1 MLTSRGGKTDLAPF
15 LNSFSSG
22 VPHSGL
28 EAFDHAALSA
38 AQLEIPPQLQT
49 SAHVQPWNPTHLKQ
63 DGGAMFVIEDINP
76 SRRSPSSS
84 FSASVSPRQPAS
96 PQSPNI
102 KQESA
107 GGSSSRAPIPIRRVK
122 NARVEKKKSSSSS
135 ASPSSDPLG
144 GGSKFVIVTP
154 TSINAHAGKH
164 NPFECFE
171 AMRTTQ
177 KGRKGPLANDTKEN
191 ALQVR
196 RLGACFCCHAR
207 KVKCDAERPCRNC
220 KKLAVNVPQVVCW
233 QFQDFLTVLFPEF
246 IRGHFKK
253 DEMARFVAD
262 NIQAFT
268 VDGAEKPC
276 AVELFSGVRFGAT
289 LNIRAKFF
297 TAKTSEVLQ
306 HWHMKVDG
314 SELVM
319 ESKGAA
325 PIGLELDTAAQRDEL
340 RKKTKEYIHLLTQ
353 EPAYAD
359 QLTDSLTHT
368 ELPRKVLTIVQR
380 YARQSEVSI
389 RPQVLQT
396 TPYLRWKE
404 SGDTYTYIY
413 NYISLLLSS
422 HGFSSQEKEKKK
434 KEANTKPTVPHR
446 QESPLHLRHALRPDA
461 APLPDA
467 AEHPQPATYQ
477 ASAAA
482 DTLGYAAGAEPADQ
496 GGGG

>member
-1 MLTSRGGKTDLAPF
+1 MASDASSGTSPRGGYDYDPLLAESTGDDESWAFIDPSGSSNPGSISFFPSPASGSLASYGVVGPHPGGGGGGGGGQVQPSPPAPPPTLRATSRARSWRRRTLYLGTSPSKVSQQSAGGWERARLREATERMLTSRGGKTDLAPF

-196 RLGACFCCHAR
+196 RLGACFCCHTR
-207 KVKCDAERPCRNC
+207 KVKCDAEHPCRNC
-220 KKLAVNVPQVVCW
+220 KKLAVIVPQVEC
-233 QFQDFLTVLFPEF
+233 
-246 IRGHFKK
+246 
-253 DEMARFVAD
+253 
-262 NIQAFT
+262 
-268 VDGAEKPC
+268 
-276 AVELFSGVRFGAT
+276 
-289 LNIRAKFF
+289 
-297 TAKTSEVLQ
+297 
-306 HWHMKVDG
+306 
-314 SELVM
+314 
-319 ESKGAA
+319 
-325 PIGLELDTAAQRDEL
+325 
-340 RKKTKEYIHLLTQ
+340 
-353 EPAYAD
+353 
-359 QLTDSLTHT
+359 
-368 ELPRKVLTIVQR
+368 
-380 YARQSEVSI
+380 
-389 RPQVLQT
+389 
-396 TPYLRWKE
+396 
-404 SGDTYTYIY
+404 
-413 NYISLLLSS
+413 
-422 HGFSSQEKEKKK
+422 
-434 KEANTKPTVPHR
+434 
-446 QESPLHLRHALRPDA
+446 
-461 APLPDA
+461 
-467 AEHPQPATYQ
+467 
-477 ASAAA
+477 
-482 DTLGYAAGAEPADQ
+482 
-496 GGGG
+496 